1 MVLEKPT
8 DPLTIALLGNP
19 NTGKSTLFTALVGV
33 HQRVG
38 NYPGV
43 TVEKKTGSFVYEDR
57 RFEVVDLP
65 GLYSLA
71 ARSRDEAIAV
81 EVLVGRSPGTPAPD
95 GVILIVNATNL
106 ERNLY
111 LVSQVLEFGLPT
123 VVALNMIDLAQRRGI
138 RIDVG
143 ELERRLGVPVVPTQA
158 HRRQGIRQ
166 LQAALART
174 IAQAPPLGSSIGPA
188 CLPFRSPLPE
198 RFWQEVDRL
207 VQDWAD
213 RDLPRPVVARILLD
227 PTGFLQELFLPEGS
241 AEQRAELAAAK
252 ARLAQD
258 GLPVPDLE
266 PAARYQWIEKTLH
279 GVMHTPAEELP
290 GAIDRVDR
298 VLTHPV
304 WGLVIFA
311 GLMAGVFQAVF
322 AWAEPPMGWIDLAV
336 QWVAEAVQ
344 TGLPPGPFRS
354 LLVEGVLGGL
364 GSVLAFLPQIMI
376 LFFFIGVLEDSGY
389 LARAAYL
396 MDRWMVR
403 VGLSGKSFIPLLSS
417 FACGVPGILATRV
430 IDEPRARLI
439 TILIA
444 PLMTC
449 SARLP
454 VYAMLIGAFVPQQ
467 TYLGGLLHLQGL
479 VLTAMYLLGI
489 GTAVA
494 VAWLLKRFWFTGPTP
509 SFVMEL
515 PSYKWPSIRTVL
527 YRVLE
532 RAWVFVRFAGTIILA
547 VSILVWAGLYYP
559 HRPEEVEGPF
569 VSRAQQLGRQLQTW
583 LAQTSNSPPE
593 PEDVDVEAATAKSAL
608 SELAQQLRSGQLP
621 LESLLEQADRQLSQL
636 PESSVPEYLLAQIEE
651 LQAELLGAYQRQSL
665 FGQMGRVLE
674 PIFRPLGWDWRI
686 GMAVMASFPAR
697 EVVVAT
703 LGVIF
708 QAGPID
714 PEDPEQMTQLQ
725 RRLRSATWE
734 GSDEKLF
741 NLPVALG
748 MLVFYTLCAQCA
760 ATLIAI
766 QRETGSW
773 GWAAFVFGYMTT
785 LAYLGALLTYQ
796 LTRGIG
802 LE

>member
-1 MVLEKPT
+1 MVLEKST
-8 DPLTIALLGNP
+8 GTLTIALLGNP

-43 TVEKKTGSFVYEDR
+43 TVEKKTGSFVYEGR

-71 ARSRDEAIAV
+71 PRSRDEAIAV
-81 EVLVGRSPGTPAPD
+81 EVLVGRSPGTLPPD
-95 GVILIVNATNL
+95 GVILIVDATNL

-138 RIDVG
+138 RIDVA

-166 LQAALART
+166 LEAALART
-174 IAQAPPLGSSIGPA
+174 IAQAARPGSGMGQPLAP
-188 CLPFRSPLPE
+188 LRSPLPE
-198 RFWQEVDRL
+198 RFWQEVERL
-207 VQDWAD
+207 ARLWAD
-213 RDLPRPVVARILLD
+213 RDLPRPVVARIVLD
-227 PTGFLQELFLPEGS
+227 PTGSLQQLFLPD
-241 AEQRAELAAAK
+241 APPEQIAELAAAK

-266 PAARYQWIEKTLH
+266 PLARYQWIEKSLQ
-279 GVMHTPAEELP
+279 GVVQRPAEQP
-290 GAIDRVDR
+290 AGATDRLDR

-304 WGLVIFA
+304 WGVVIFA

-322 AWAEPPMGWIDLAV
+322 AWAEPPMRWIDAAV
-336 QWVAEAVQ
+336 QWVAQGVQ
-344 TGLPPGPFRS
+344 AGLSPGPLRS
-354 LLVEGVLGGL
+354 LLVEGVLAGL
-364 GSVLAFLPQIMI
+364 GSLLAFLPQIMI

-396 MDRWMVR
+396 MDGWMVR

-430 IDEPRARLI
+430 IDEPRARLT

-467 TYLGGLLHLQGL
+467 TYLGGLFHLQGL

-489 GTAVA
+489 GTGVV

-515 PSYKWPSIRTVL
+515 PSYKWPSVRTVL
-527 YRVLE
+527 YRVVE

-569 VSRAQQLGRQLQTW
+569 VSRAQQLGRQLQSW
-583 LAQTSNSPPE
+583 LAQKPNSPPE
-593 PEDVDVEAATAKSAL
+593 NEEVVRAKSAL
-608 SELAQQLRSGQLP
+608 IELAEQLRAGQLP
-621 LESLLEQADRQLSQL
+621 LESLLEEASFLLSQL
-636 PESSVPEYLLAQIEE
+636 PEESVPESFLRQIEQ
-651 LQAELLGAYQRQSL
+651 LRAELLGAYQRQSL
-665 FGQMGRVLE
+665 FGRLGRAVE
-674 PIFRPLGWDWRI
+674 PILRPLGWDWRI
-686 GMAVMASFPAR
+686 GIAVLASFPAR

-708 QAGPID
+708 QAGSID
-714 PEDPEQMTQLQ
+714 PENPEQMTQLQ

-734 GSDEKLF
+734 GSEEKLF

-760 ATLIAI
+760 ATLIAVR
-766 QRETGSW
+766 RETGSW
-773 GWAAFVFGYMTT
+773 RWTAFVFGYMTV
-785 LAYLGALLTYQ
+785 LAYLGALLVYQ
-796 LTRGIG
+796 ITARVGFS
-802 LE
+802 